1 MAEED
6 KTFDV
11 YDEKGT
17 KVVEGKPSPV
27 QIDGL
32 EPNTTYSGWKLAY
45 AGEDDMSVIPDF
57 TTLPLALSS
66 FTIDSTNLS
75 GVVGG
80 STVLTASNF
89 TPANATDKSLNATI
103 EDSSVAT
110 LVDNK
115 DNTYTVN
122 FVKAGTTKIHWVAN
136 DGSGAK
142 ADATV
147 TVIEHTPEQATEQA
161 TEPAAG

>member
-1 MAEED
+1 MAEEG
-6 KTFDV
+6 KTFDI
-11 YDEKGT
+11 YDDKGT
-17 KVVEGKPSPV
+17 KLVESKPLPV

-32 EPNTTYSGWKLAY
+32 EPNTVYSGWMLAY
-45 AGEDDMSVIPDF
+45 AGEDAMLAIPDF

-66 FTIDSTNLS
+66 FTIDSLNPS

-89 TPANATDKSLNATI
+89 TPAKATDKSLNVAI

-147 TVIEHTPEQATEQA
+147 TVIEHTPEQATE
-161 TEPAAG
+161 PAAG

>member
-1 MAEED
+1 MTEEA
-6 KTFDV
+6 KMFDV

-17 KVVEGKPSPV
+17 KVVEGKPSPIEV
-27 QIDGL
+27 DGL
-32 EPNTTYSGWKLAY
+32 EPNTNYSGWKLAY
-45 AGEDDMSVIPDF
+45 AGENDMSIIPDF

-66 FTIDSTNLS
+66 FTIDSLNPTGN
-75 GVVGG
+75 VGG
-80 STVLTASNF
+80 SVVLTASNF
-89 TPANATDKSLNATI
+89 TPAKATDKGLNVAI

-110 LVDNK
+110 IVDNK

-122 FVKAGTTKIHWVAN
+122 FVKAGTTKIHWVAK
-136 DGSGAK
+136 DGNGAK

-147 TVIEHTPEQATEQA
+147 TV